1 MLLFIYVFFE
11 LWIYIVVCTFRVTNH
26 FRAGVSSRET
36 YAYADIL
43 DMLGS
48 QPNKIAVS
56 IGDLSTTG
64 VLFRRIMQTS
74 WPSELQ
80 PR

>member
-1 MLLFIYVFFE
+1 MLLFFYVFFE
-11 LWIYIVVCTFRVTNH
+11 LWIYIVVCTLRVKNH
-26 FRAGVSSRET
+26 FRARVSSRET
-36 YAYADIL
+36 YAYANIL
-43 DMLGS
+43 DMRGS
-48 QPNKIAVS
+48 QPHKIEMS